1 MSDYNNQEV
10 TAEQQINNEEIVENI
25 EIEEELNTIW
35 NVAMQQL
42 KPKLENDQ
50 KFKEIELAL
59 ESKKKWL
66 LDNAAIKEIEK
77 KITAAKNT
85 KDKVKL
91 RISKLEKRK
100 TNISK
105 KTNNEIEKLEKA
117 KNDYIHTKMQ
127 EFQL

>member
-1 MSDYNNQEV
+1 MSDYNNEEKVEV
-10 TAEQQINNEEIVENI
+10 TAEQQIENEQVA
-25 EIEEELNTIW
+25 EELNTIW

-50 KFKEIELAL
+50 KFKDIEIAL
-59 ESKKKWL
+59 EIKKKWL
-66 LDNAAIKEIEK
+66 LDNAAIIEINR
-77 KITAAKNT
+77 KIDAAKKT
-85 KDKVKL
+85 KNKAKI

-117 KNDYIHTKMQ
+117 KNDYIHTKMK

>member
-1 MSDYNNQEV
+1 MSDYNNDEKVEV
-10 TAEQQINNEEIVENI
+10 TAEQQIENEQVA
-25 EIEEELNTIW
+25 EELNTIW

-50 KFKEIELAL
+50 KFKDIEIAL

-66 LDNAAIKEIEK
+66 LDNAAIIEINR
-77 KITAAKNT
+77 KIDAAKKT
-85 KDKVKL
+85 KNKAKI

-117 KNDYIHTKMQ
+117 KNDYIHTKMK

>member
-1 MSDYNNQEV
+1 MSDYNNEEKVEV
-10 TAEQQINNEEIVENI
+10 TAEQQIENEQVA
-25 EIEEELNTIW
+25 EELNTIW

-50 KFKEIELAL
+50 KFKDIEIAL
-59 ESKKKWL
+59 ENKKKWL
-66 LDNAAIKEIEK
+66 LDNAAIIEINR
-77 KITAAKNT
+77 KIDAAKKT
-85 KDKVKL
+85 KNKVKI
-91 RISKLEKRK
+91 RISELEKRK

-117 KNDYIHTKMQ
+117 KNDYIHTKMK

>member
-1 MSDYNNQEV
+1 MSDYNNEEKVEV
-10 TAEQQINNEEIVENI
+10 TAEQQIENEQVA
-25 EIEEELNTIW
+25 EELNTIW

-50 KFKEIELAL
+50 KFKDIEIAL
-59 ESKKKWL
+59 ESKKKWV
-66 LDNAAIKEIEK
+66 LDNAAIIEINR
-77 KITAAKNT
+77 KIDAAKKT
-85 KDKVKL
+85 KNKAKI
-91 RISKLEKRK
+91 RISKLEKIK

-117 KNDYIHTKMQ
+117 KNDYIHTKMK

>member
-1 MSDYNNQEV
+1 MSDYNNEEKVEV
-10 TAEQQINNEEIVENI
+10 TAEQQIENEQVA
-25 EIEEELNTIW
+25 EELNTIW
-35 NVAMQQL
+35 NVVMQQL

-50 KFKEIELAL
+50 KFKDIEIAL

-66 LDNAAIKEIEK
+66 LDNAAIIEINR
-77 KITAAKNT
+77 KIDAAKET
-85 KDKVKL
+85 KNKAKI

-117 KNDYIHTKMQ
+117 KNDYIHTKMK

>member
-1 MSDYNNQEV
+1 MSDYNNEEKVEV
-10 TAEQQINNEEIVENI
+10 TAEQQIENEQVA
-25 EIEEELNTIW
+25 EELNTIW

-50 KFKEIELAL
+50 KFKDIEIAL
-59 ESKKKWL
+59 ESKKKWV
-66 LDNAAIKEIEK
+66 LDNAAIIEINR
-77 KITAAKNT
+77 KIDAAKKT
-85 KDKVKL
+85 KNKAKI

-105 KTNNEIEKLEKA
+105 KTDIEILKLEKQ
-117 KNDYIHTKMQ
+117 KNEYINTKMK

>member
-59 ESKKKWL
+59 ESKKKCL

-85 KDKVKL
+85 SD
-91 RISKLEKRK
+91 
-100 TNISK
+100 
-105 KTNNEIEKLEKA
+105 
-117 KNDYIHTKMQ
+117 
-127 EFQL
+127 

>member
-1 MSDYNNQEV
+1 MNKMSDYNNEEKVEV
-10 TAEQQINNEEIVENI
+10 TAEQIENEQVA
-25 EIEEELNTIW
+25 EELNTIW

-50 KFKEIELAL
+50 KFKDIEIAL

-66 LDNAAIKEIEK
+66 LDNAAIIEINR
-77 KITAAKNT
+77 KIDAAKNT
-85 KDKVKL
+85 KNKIKI

-117 KNDYIHTKMQ
+117 KNDYIHTKMK

>member
-1 MSDYNNQEV
+1 MSDYNNEEKVEV
-10 TAEQQINNEEIVENI
+10 TVEQQIENEQVA
-25 EIEEELNTIW
+25 EELNTIW

-50 KFKEIELAL
+50 KFKDIEI
-59 ESKKKWL
+59 
-66 LDNAAIKEIEK
+66 NR
-77 KITAAKNT
+77 KIDAAKKT
-85 KDKVKL
+85 KNKVKI

-117 KNDYIHTKMQ
+117 KNDYIHTKMK

>member
-1 MSDYNNQEV
+1 MSDYNNEEKVEV
-10 TAEQQINNEEIVENI
+10 TAEQQIENEQVA
-25 EIEEELNTIW
+25 EELNTIW

-50 KFKEIELAL
+50 KFKDIEIAL

-66 LDNAAIKEIEK
+66 LDNAAIIEINRKIDAAEK
-77 KITAAKNT
+77 TKNKAKI
-85 KDKVKL
+85 

-117 KNDYIHTKMQ
+117 KNDYIHTKMK

>member
-1 MSDYNNQEV
+1 MSDYNNEEKVEV
-10 TAEQQINNEEIVENI
+10 TAEQIENEQVA
-25 EIEEELNTIW
+25 EELNTIW

-50 KFKEIELAL
+50 KFKDIEIAL

-66 LDNAAIKEIEK
+66 SDNAAIIEINR
-77 KITAAKNT
+77 KIDAAKNT
-85 KDKVKL
+85 KNKIKI

-117 KNDYIHTKMQ
+117 KNDYIHTKMK

>member
-1 MSDYNNQEV
+1 MSDYNNEEKVEV
-10 TAEQQINNEEIVENI
+10 TAEQQIENEQVA
-25 EIEEELNTIW
+25 EELNTIW

-50 KFKEIELAL
+50 KFKDIEIAL

-66 LDNAAIKEIEK
+66 LDNAAIIEINR
-77 KITAAKNT
+77 KIDAAKKT
-85 KDKVKL
+85 KNKAKI

-127 EFQL
+127 EFQF

>member
-1 MSDYNNQEV
+1 MSDYNNEEKVEV
-10 TAEQQINNEEIVENI
+10 TAEQQIENDQVQI
-25 EIEEELNTIW
+25 ELNTIW

-50 KFKEIELAL
+50 KFKDIEIAL
-59 ESKKKWL
+59 ESKNKEL
-66 LDNAAIKEIEK
+66 LDNAAIIEINR
-77 KITAAKNT
+77 KIDAAKKT
-85 KDKVKL
+85 KNKVKI

-117 KNDYIHTKMQ
+117 KNDYIHTKMK

>member
-1 MSDYNNQEV
+1 MSDYNNEEKVEV
-10 TAEQQINNEEIVENI
+10 TAEQQIENEQVA
-25 EIEEELNTIW
+25 EELNTIW

-50 KFKEIELAL
+50 KFKDIEIAL

-66 LDNAAIKEIEK
+66 LDNAAIIEINR
-77 KITAAKNT
+77 KIDAAKKT
-85 KDKVKL
+85 KNKVKI

-117 KNDYIHTKMQ
+117 KNDYIHTKMK

>member
-1 MSDYNNQEV
+1 MSDYNNEEKVEV
-10 TAEQQINNEEIVENI
+10 TAEQQRENEQVA
-25 EIEEELNTIW
+25 EELNTIW

-50 KFKEIELAL
+50 KFKDIEIAL

-66 LDNAAIKEIEK
+66 LDNAAIIEINR
-77 KITAAKNT
+77 KIDAAKKT
-85 KDKVKL
+85 KNKAKI

-117 KNDYIHTKMQ
+117 KNDYIHTKMK

>member
-1 MSDYNNQEV
+1 MSDYNNEEKVEV
-10 TAEQQINNEEIVENI
+10 TAEQQIENEQVA
-25 EIEEELNTIW
+25 EELNTIW

-50 KFKEIELAL
+50 KFKDIEIAL
-59 ESKKKWL
+59 ESKKKWV
-66 LDNAAIKEIEK
+66 LDNAAIIEINR
-77 KITAAKNT
+77 KIDAAKKT
-85 KDKVKL
+85 KNKAKI

-105 KTNNEIEKLEKA
+105 KTNNEIEKLEKE
-117 KNDYIHTKMQ
+117 KNDYIHTKMK